1 MRSDSFDFYTFSSKF
16 PARRPRIR
24 VIEWLI
30 AAVFLITLLISS
42 GVFLKVS
49 NAADNR
55 AQGKE
60 RHDSNVQ
67 IIVPGTL
74 GIIATK
80 NKNPHL
86 SLRSLSEDMDD
97 NSCELK
103 S

>member
-1 MRSDSFDFYTFSSKF
+1 MQSDSFDFYTFSSEF
-16 PARRPRIR
+16 PKRRSRIR

-42 GVFLKVS
+42 GIFLKVS

-60 RHDSNVQ
+60 GYYQNVQ
-67 IIVPGTL
+67 TIVPGTL
-74 GIIATK
+74 GIIAMK
-80 NKNPHL
+80 NKKPHL
-86 SLRSLSEDMDD
+86 PLQSLSEDVGD